1 MVILEG
7 SCGLNLLQ
15 SNPNMIP
22 NIIQNPNWVKAL
34 AILKEYPKSIGIEI
48 LSGKKIK
55 AKFWCLLNRY
65 NTGYISKMNWT
76 VTKLL
81 FF

>member
-34 AILKEYPKSIGIEI
+34 AILKEWTKSIGIDI
-48 LSGKKIK
+48 LSGLGGNMKNALEII
-55 AKFWCLLNRY
+55 AAYIIGIIIEMCLTLLN
-65 NTGYISKMNWT
+65 
-76 VTKLL
+76 L
-81 FF
+81 